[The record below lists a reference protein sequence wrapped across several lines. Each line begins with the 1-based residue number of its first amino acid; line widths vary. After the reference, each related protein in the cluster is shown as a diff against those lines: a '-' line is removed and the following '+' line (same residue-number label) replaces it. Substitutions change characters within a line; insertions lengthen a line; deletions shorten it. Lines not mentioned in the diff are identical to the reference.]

1 MKALDEKDLKIL
13 DVLKQ
18 NSKLTT
24 QQIAKRVNIPITTI
38 HNRIKKLEK
47 LGVIKGYTLV
57 LDYKKLGRPILG
69 YVLVTAFSTLPT
81 GKRLSQDA
89 IAKEIKKL
97 SGVEEVNIVTGGT
110 DILVKVRVKD
120 IDELNNF
127 LIKKLRRI
135 DGVDKTQT
143 MIVLSSV

>member
-1 MKALDEKDLKIL
+1 MLDEKDLKIL
-13 DVLKQ
+13 DILKQ

-24 QQIAKRVNIPITTI
+24 QQIAKKTNIPITTI

-47 LGVIKGYTLV
+47 LGIIKSYTVV
-57 LDYKKLGRPILG
+57 LDYKQLEKGILA
-69 YVLVTAFSTLPT
+69 YILVTVNYLLPS
-81 GKRLSQDA
+81 GKKLRQED
-89 IAKEIKKL
+89 IAKNIKKL
-97 SGVEEVNIVTGGT
+97 ANVEEVNIMTGVT

-127 LIKKLRRI
+127 IIKRLREI
-135 DGVDKTQT
+135 DGIDKTQT

>member
-1 MKALDEKDLKIL
+1 MLDEKDLRIIE
-13 DVLKQ
+13 VLKQ

-24 QQIAKRVNIPITTI
+24 QQIAKKVNIPITTI
-38 HNRIKKLEK
+38 HNRIKNLER
-47 LGVIKGYTLV
+47 LGVIKGYSVV
-57 LDYKKLGRPILG
+57 LDYKMLGRPILG
-69 YVLVTAFSTLPT
+69 YVLVTAVSALPT
-81 GKRLSQDA
+81 GKKLFQEDV
-89 IAKEIKKL
+89 AKEIRKL
-97 SGVEEVNIVTGGT
+97 HGVEEVCIVTGGT

-120 IDELNNF
+120 VDELNDF